1 MSEYR
6 IASRY
11 AKSLLDLAVE
21 KKVLEE
27 VNKDMQLLTGIAE
40 ESRDLV
46 LMLKSPIISH
56 DKKLSV
62 LDKVFK
68 GKVNDMTM
76 SFFTILTKKH
86 REAYLIPVAEEF
98 HHQYN
103 VFKGIEEATIT
114 TTFPL
119 NDALRKEF
127 INLVERISSKKVEL
141 TEKIDESLIGGFIL
155 KIGDRQ
161 IDDSINSKLK
171 ALRLEFTKT
180 TTKRPIKV
188 IR

>member
-21 KKVLEE
+21 RKVLEE
-27 VNKDMQLLTGIAE
+27 VNKDMQLLKGVADDN
-40 ESRDLV
+40 RGLV
-46 LMLKSPIISH
+46 LMLKSPIITH
-56 DKKLSV
+56 DKKLAV
-62 LDKVFK
+62 LTKVFK
-68 GKVNDMTM
+68 GKVNEMTM

-86 REAYLIPVAEEF
+86 REAYLIAVAEEF

-103 VFKGIEEATIT
+103 THKGIEEATIT

-119 NDALRKEF
+119 TEALKKEF
-127 INLVERISSKKVEL
+127 VSVVERISSRKVEL

-171 ALRLEFTKT
+171 ALRLEFTKNHYE
-180 TTKRPIKV
+180 KAF
-188 IR
+188 

>member
-21 KKVLEE
+21 RKVLEE
-27 VNKDMQLLTGIAE
+27 VNKDMQLLKGAADDN
-40 ESRDLV
+40 RGLV
-46 LMLKSPIISH
+46 LMLKSPIITH
-56 DKKLSV
+56 DKKLAV
-62 LDKVFK
+62 LTKVFK
-68 GKVNDMTM
+68 GKVNEMTM

-86 REAYLIPVAEEF
+86 REAYLIAVAEEF

-103 VFKGIEEATIT
+103 THKGIEEATIT

-119 NDALRKEF
+119 TEALKKEF
-127 INLVERISSKKVEL
+127 VSVVERISSRKVEL

-171 ALRLEFTKT
+171 ALRLEFTKNHYE
-180 TTKRPIKV
+180 KAF
-188 IR
+188 

>member
-27 VNKDMQLLTGIAE
+27 VNKDMQLLTGIAD

-46 LMLKSPIISH
+46 LMLKSPIITH
-56 DKKLSV
+56 DKKLAV
-62 LDKVFK
+62 LTKVFK
-68 GKVNDMTM
+68 GKVNEMTM

-86 REAYLIPVAEEF
+86 REAYLITIAEEF

-103 VFKGIEEATIT
+103 AHKGIEEATIT

-119 NDALRKEF
+119 TDALRKEF
-127 INLVERISSKKVEL
+127 VSVVERISSKKVEL

-171 ALRLEFTKT
+171 ALKLEFTKNHYE
-180 TTKRPIKV
+180 KAY
-188 IR
+188 